1 MKINMDY
8 INSIILIVSAVG
20 SFLLGFEITYEPEH
34 KRIERKKVERIF
46 RNKR

>member
-8 INSIILIVSAVG
+8 ITSIIVIVSAVG
-20 SFLLGFEITYEPEH
+20 SFLLGFMITYEPEH

-46 RNKR
+46 RNKK

>member
-8 INSIILIVSAVG
+8 ITSIIVIVSVVG
-20 SFLLGFEITYEPEH
+20 SFLLGFMITYEPEH

-46 RNKR
+46 RNKK